1 MLGKG
6 TVVIGW
12 RLDPQEREALLLR
25 FPPAY
30 EHPIADH
37 VTLQA
42 DASADTPLPSA
53 VKGEIVGRT
62 DDRRGVQA
70 MVMRI
75 DGTSNRPGGGF
86 YHVTWSLAEGRRAV
100 ESNDVI
106 AERGWE
112 SLDRPIPITL
122 TPARF

>member
-1 MLGKG
+1 M
-6 TVVIGW
+6 TGW
-12 RLDPQEREALLLR
+12 KLDREEREALLLR

-30 EHPIADH
+30 EHAVADH
-37 VTLQA
+37 VTLLA
-42 DASADTPLPSA
+42 DAPPDSPLPTA
-53 VKGEIVGRT
+53 TTGEIVGRT

-70 MVMRI
+70 MIMRI
-75 DGTSNRPGGGF
+75 EGTSNRPGGGF

-106 AERGWE
+106 AQGGWE
-112 SLDRPIPITL
+112 ALDRPIPITL